1 VLNDEQETR
10 AIPWRRLLL
19 SVVVLVAVTLLVRRE
34 RVDAPGAGILAAAL
48 LVLSAAML
56 LRAAVKTGGFING
69 YTLVLGTFLL
79 TYPLSAFVHLT
90 GTDYISLG
98 FYEIAALDRHTQ
110 LHHVYLS
117 LVLVLLA
124 QSALWWGLAPARPRA
139 LPNGP
144 HLVRVRSALLV
155 LAGAVFTLIGIAGT
169 YMLFSSS
176 GEVVEDVAT
185 IDRARQLSEGTAR
198 YVFMSTWLSWGI
210 VFLLTAFLVSRFSK
224 NHPVV
229 TLVVLVGGSAGMFL
243 NLFWTGSR
251 AENLLAVLPLFF
263 VVNKIAPRH
272 FRSFATVIAV
282 GIVGIIV
289 FETIAR
295 TTTML
300 NSGLDFLVQAG
311 ITPGQFMANQLAGV
325 FDWQMGRY
333 PTISLAFD
341 MVNRYGH
348 ALGSTLLQGLAMTI
362 NAPATLLHI
371 PLKVPEPEAM
381 TSLVGQY
388 IYQDPSINGVVP
400 GTLAE
405 FYFNFGTLGVIGGFF
420 LIGRIAK
427 YCISMARSAV
437 DMGTL
442 LLSFYIVTLLCLWA
456 IPMTATLGVYLL
468 ATRGLPILVFCAIE
482 QTLSRSANFAPQAGA
497 HALPA

>member
-1 VLNDEQETR
+1 VLKTEQETR
-10 AIPWRRLLL
+10 TIPWRRILL
-19 SVVVLVAVTLLVRRE
+19 SVVLLVAVILLVRRE
-34 RVDAPGAGILAAAL
+34 RVDAPGAGVLAAL
-48 LVLSAAML
+48 LLVGSAAML
-56 LRAAVKTGGFING
+56 LRAAVKTGSFING

-110 LHHVYLS
+110 IHHVYLS
-117 LVLVLLA
+117 LALILLA
-124 QSALWWGLAPARPRA
+124 QLALWWGLAPARQPV
-139 LPNGP
+139 LLNVP
-144 HLVRVRSALLV
+144 HMVRVRSTLLV
-155 LAGAVFTLIGIAGT
+155 LAGAVFTLVGVAGT

-176 GEVVEDVAT
+176 GELVEDVAT

-210 VFLLTAFLVSRFSK
+210 IFLLTAFMVSRFSK
-224 NHPVV
+224 NHPGIS
-229 TLVVLVGGSAGMFL
+229 LAALVGGSACMFL

-263 VVNKIAPRH
+263 VVNKVAPRH
-272 FRSFATVIAV
+272 FRPFALIITA
-282 GIVGIIV
+282 GIVGIVV

-295 TTTML
+295 TATLL
-300 NSGLDFLVQAG
+300 NGGLDLLIKSG
-311 ITPGQFMANQLAGV
+311 TTPSQFVANQLAAV
-325 FDWQMGRY
+325 FDWQMGRF

-348 ALGSTLLQGLAMTI
+348 ALGSTLLQGLAMTV

-371 PLKVPEPEAM
+371 PLRVPEPEAM
-381 TSLVGQY
+381 TALVGQY

-405 FYFNFGTLGVIGGFF
+405 FYFNFGALGVVGGFF
-420 LIGRIAK
+420 VIGRIAK
-427 YCISMARSAV
+427 ACFSMAYSAV

-442 LLSFYIVTLLCLWA
+442 LLSFYLITLLCLWA
-456 IPMTATLGVYLL
+456 IPMTATIGVYLL
-468 ATRGLPILVFCAIE
+468 ATRGFPILVFVAIE
-482 QTLSRSANFAPQAGA
+482 QTLSRSVNLTPQAA
-497 HALPA
+497 AQALPA

>member
-1 VLNDEQETR
+1 MLKSEPETR
-10 AIPWRRLLL
+10 AIPWRRILL
-19 SVVVLVAVTLLVRRE
+19 SVILIVAVALFVRGE
-34 RVDAPGAGILAAAL
+34 RVDAPGAGVLAAL
-48 LVLSAAML
+48 LLFVSAAML
-56 LRAAVKTGGFING
+56 LRATVKTGSFING

-110 LHHVYLS
+110 IHHVYLS
-117 LVLVLLA
+117 LALVLLA
-124 QSALWWGLAPARPRA
+124 QLALWWGLAPGRPPA
-139 LPNGP
+139 LLNGP
-144 HLVRVRSALLV
+144 HIVRVRSTLLI
-155 LAGAVFTLIGIAGT
+155 LAGAVFTLVGITGS

-176 GEVVEDVAT
+176 GDLVGDVAT
-185 IDRARQLSEGTAR
+185 IDRARQLSEGSAR

-210 VFLLTAFLVSRFSK
+210 IFLLTAFLISQFSK
-224 NHPVV
+224 VHPKV
-229 TLVVLVGGSAGMFL
+229 TLAALVGGSACMFL

-251 AENLLAVLPLFF
+251 SENLLAVLPLFF
-263 VVNKIAPRH
+263 VVHRIAPRH
-272 FRSFATVIAV
+272 FRPFALVITM
-282 GIVGIIV
+282 GIAGLVV

-295 TTTML
+295 TATML
-300 NSGLDFLVQAG
+300 NGGLDLLVQ
-311 ITPGQFMANQLAGV
+311 GQISPSQFLANQLAAV
-325 FDWQMGRY
+325 LDWQMGRY

-348 ALGSTLLQGLAMTI
+348 AFGSTLLQGLAMMV

-381 TSLVGQY
+381 TALVGQY

-405 FYFNFGTLGVIGGFF
+405 FYFNFGTLGVVGGFF

-427 YCISMARSAV
+427 YCISTAQSAT

-442 LLSFYIVTLLCLWA
+442 LLSFYAITMLCLWT

-482 QTLSRSANFAPQAGA
+482 LTLSRFANLAPQAA
-497 HALPA
+497 AQVLPA